1 MDGYRRAP
9 AGILEISG
17 DDRVAFLQGQC
28 TNDVSGMPAG
38 SILAA
43 ACLTPK
49 GKILF
54 VFRLAKLPD
63 RLRLLLPAERA
74 GTAAAHLHRYAVFQ
88 KVSVEDASTGI
99 VRFDFWGELEA
110 GPESLPPQ
118 SERWPADH
126 DISESWVVP
135 EAAAAAV
142 EANLAAVPVLA
153 PEEAKARR
161 IEAGRPVFGVDFDET
176 NVPDEVD
183 LGDAVS
189 TRKGCYVGQE
199 IVARMRTYGKVAK
212 RLTTLVFDG
221 GLPPRGSRLVRPGE
235 PGREAGWVTSAV
247 RSARLGEIGIGY
259 VQREIADGETLA
271 VAEMPE
277 ITVRV
282 LPLPGK

>member
-17 DDRVAFLQGQC
+17 EDRVAFLHGQC
-28 TNDVSGMPAG
+28 TNDVSGMLAA

-54 VFRLAKLPD
+54 VFRVAKLAD

-74 GTAAAHLHRYAVFQ
+74 GTAAAHLRRYAVFQ
-88 KVSVEDASTGI
+88 KVSVEDASTDF
-99 VRFDFWGELEA
+99 VRFDFWGEPGA

-118 SERWPADH
+118 SERWPADR
-126 DISESWVVP
+126 DISDSWVVP

-142 EANLAAVPVLA
+142 EASLAGVPVLA
-153 PEEAKARR
+153 PEEAEARR
-161 IEAGRPVFGVDFDET
+161 IEAGRPVFGVDFDES
-176 NVPDEVD
+176 NVPDEAD

-212 RLTTLVFDG
+212 RLTKLVFDG

-235 PGREAGWVTSAV
+235 PGREVGWVTSAV
-247 RSARLGEIGIGY
+247 RSARLGEIGLGY
-259 VQREIADGETLA
+259 ARREIADGETLA

-282 LPLPGK
+282 LPLPDK